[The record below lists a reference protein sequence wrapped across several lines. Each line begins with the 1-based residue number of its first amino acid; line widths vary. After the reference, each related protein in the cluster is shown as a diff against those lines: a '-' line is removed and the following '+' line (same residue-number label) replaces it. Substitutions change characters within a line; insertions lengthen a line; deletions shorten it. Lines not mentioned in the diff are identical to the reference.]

1 MLSLFISFSLS
12 LFISLSRVREVDE
25 NTHTQAHTEAH
36 SDTNKGQTNK
46 GHTNKDLGD
55 GSLQARNIVWIL
67 HSQ

>member
-36 SDTNKGQTNK
+36 SDTNKG
-46 GHTNKDLGD
+46 HTNKDLGD